1 MRLGHIAPQTT
12 LFRRCVSPLL
22 PSHTLHQNNSISPW
36 KHPPQMSKIPVTE
49 VCLIHLK
56 GPYNLKDPSTPEGAI
71 WASSI
76 STLKQCPGFR
86 DIYTSSVVEDKT
98 KARMFLS
105 KRLSAFLLPPQPRLG
120 VRESGRVKILK
131 TTTKTVSTRKF
142 CCPTLF
148 LSGFDHKGPTIL
160 V

>member
-1 MRLGHIAPQTT
+1 
-12 LFRRCVSPLL
+12 
-22 PSHTLHQNNSISPW
+22 
-36 KHPPQMSKIPVTE
+36 MSKTPVTE

-105 KRLSAFLLPPQPRLG
+105 KRLFPSSSHARCQKKRQFP
-120 VRESGRVKILK
+120 V
-131 TTTKTVSTRKF
+131 
-142 CCPTLF
+142 
-148 LSGFDHKGPTIL
+148 
-160 V
+160 